1 MSGAWQSD
9 GRERELTGGA
19 GAEKKRT
26 MEYKIVTGSFPAG
39 FAREV
44 QSHLEAGFQL
54 QGAPFVY
61 GNLLCQAVTK
71 DAPAKDAPTKSN
83 GD

>member
-1 MSGAWQSD
+1 
-9 GRERELTGGA
+9 
-19 GAEKKRT
+19 
-26 MEYKIVTGSFPAG
+26 MEYKIVTGSTPAG

-44 QSHLEAGFQL
+44 QAQLEAGFQL
-54 QGAPFVY
+54 HGAPFVY

-71 DAPAKDAPTKSN
+71 DVPTCDAPPEKR

>member
-1 MSGAWQSD
+1 L
-9 GRERELTGGA
+9 ELTPDAGG
-19 GAEKKRT
+19 GGKKGS
-26 MEYKIVTGSFPAG
+26 MEYKIVTGSTPAG

-44 QSHLEAGFQL
+44 QAQLDAGFQL

-71 DAPAKDAPTKSN
+71 DTPVRDSSSES
-83 GD
+83 GEG